1 MLRKISTIDFKSS
14 NTTSGKTVLIRVD
27 YNVPVENELVVDDY
41 RILKSIPTIKYCL
54 DQGAK
59 VVLMSH
65 MGRPKGKIDDKLS
78 LIPAGEKLAEL
89 LEMPIKFSEDCISED
104 SIDVSRNLKDG
115 EIHLLENLRF
125 HNEETENS
133 SDFSSQLAKHGS
145 IYINDA
151 FGTAHRNHASN
162 SGITKNFAT
171 KGMGLLIEQEM
182 KFLSDKLSNPSKP
195 LTLIIGGSKI
205 DTKIGVIENFLGLAD
220 NIIIGGAMAN
230 TFLLAM
236 NHRIGISLA
245 EKEKMNVAKNLLK
258 KASKRGTKIILPIDF
273 SGELE
278 SFGSGDICV
287 ADAKDI
293 PNNMICEDIGEKS
306 IKLFSDIISLSKTI
320 LWNGTVGVAENPN
333 FAVGTN
339 RIVDA
344 IIKNQLTSIVG
355 GGDTVAAIRNYNE
368 EYINDLSHVST
379 GGGSCLEMLSG
390 KKLPALEM
398 LKK

>member
-27 YNVPVENELVVDDY
+27 YNVPVENEVVVDDY
-41 RILKSIPTIKYCL
+41 RILKSIPTIEYCL

-125 HNEETENS
+125 YNEETENS

-162 SGITKNFAT
+162 SGITKHFAT

-278 SFGSGDICV
+278 TFGSGDICV

-306 IKLFSDIISLSKTI
+306 IKLFSDIISLSETI

-344 IIKNQLTSIVG
+344 IIENQLTSIVG

-368 EYINDLSHVST
+368 EYINDFSHVST

>member
-1 MLRKISTIDFKSS
+1 MLRKISSIDFKSS

-27 YNVPVENELVVDDY
+27 YNVPVENELVTDDY

-54 DQGAK
+54 EEGAK

-65 MGRPKGKIDDKLS
+65 MGRPKGKIDKNLS

-89 LEMPIKFSEDCISED
+89 LEMPIKFSDDCISED
-104 SIDVSRNLKDG
+104 AIDVSRNLKDG

-125 HNEETENS
+125 YNEEAQN
-133 SDFSSQLAKHGS
+133 DFEFASKLAKHGS

-151 FGTAHRNHASN
+151 FGTAHREHASN
-162 SGITKNFAT
+162 AGITKHFAT
-171 KGMGLLIEQEM
+171 KGMGLLMEQEV
-182 KFLSDKLSNPSKP
+182 KFLSDKLSNPSQP
-195 LTLIIGGSKI
+195 LSLIIGGSKI
-205 DTKIGVIENFLGLAD
+205 DTKIAVIENFLDLAD

-236 NHRIGISLA
+236 NYSVGMSLV
-245 EKEKMNVAKNLLK
+245 EEDKVSVAKNLLK
-258 KASKRGTKIILPIDF
+258 KASKKGTNIILPSDF
-273 SGELE
+273 TGELD
-278 SFGSGDICV
+278 SFGSGKICI
-287 ADAKDI
+287 ADVKEI
-293 PNNMICEDIGEKS
+293 PENMICEDIGENS
-306 IKLFSDIISLSKTI
+306 IKLFSEIISSSSTL

-344 IIKNQLTSIVG
+344 IVENQLTSIVG
-355 GGDTVAAIRNYNE
+355 GGDTVAAVRNYNE
-368 EYINDLSHVST
+368 SMIENLSHVST

-390 KKLPALEM
+390 KKLPALEL

>member
-1 MLRKISTIDFKSS
+1 MLRKISSIDFKSS

-27 YNVPVENELVVDDY
+27 YNVPLENELVVDDY

-65 MGRPKGKIDDKLS
+65 MGRPKGKIVDKLS

-125 HNEETENS
+125 YNEETENS

-162 SGITKNFAT
+162 SAITKHFAT
-171 KGMGLLIEQEM
+171 KGMGLLIEQEI
-182 KFLSDKLSNPSKP
+182 KFLSDNLSNPSKP

-236 NHRIGISLA
+236 NHRIGISIA
-245 EKEKMNVAKNLLK
+245 EKEKVNVAKNLLK

-287 ADAKDI
+287 ADTKDI
-293 PNNMICEDIGEKS
+293 PNNMVCEDIGEKS

-344 IIKNQLTSIVG
+344 IIENQLTSIVG

-368 EYINDLSHVST
+368 EYINDFSHVST

>member
-1 MLRKISTIDFKSS
+1 MLRKISSIDFKSS

-27 YNVPVENELVVDDY
+27 YNVPVENELVTDDY

-54 DQGAK
+54 EQGAK

-65 MGRPKGKIDDKLS
+65 MGRPKGKIDKKLS

-89 LEMPIKFSEDCISED
+89 LEMPIKFSDDCISED
-104 SIDVSRNLKDG
+104 AIDVSRNLKDG

-125 HNEETENS
+125 YNEETQN
-133 SDFSSQLAKHGS
+133 DFEFASKLAKHGS

-151 FGTAHRNHASN
+151 FGTAHREHASN
-162 SGITKNFAT
+162 AGITKHFAT
-171 KGMGLLIEQEM
+171 KGMGLLMEQEV
-182 KFLSDKLSNPSKP
+182 KFLSDKLSNPSQP
-195 LTLIIGGSKI
+195 LSLIIGGSKI
-205 DTKIGVIENFLGLAD
+205 DTKIAVIENFLDLAD

-236 NHRIGISLA
+236 NYSVGMSLV
-245 EKEKMNVAKNLLK
+245 EEDKVSVAKNLLK
-258 KASKRGTKIILPIDF
+258 KASKKGTNIILPSDF
-273 SGELE
+273 TGELD
-278 SFGSGDICV
+278 SFGSGEICI
-287 ADAKDI
+287 ADVKEI
-293 PNNMICEDIGEKS
+293 PENMICEDIGENS
-306 IKLFSDIISLSKTI
+306 IKLFSDIISSSSTL

-344 IIKNQLTSIVG
+344 IVENQLTSIVG
-355 GGDTVAAIRNYNE
+355 GGDTVAAVRNYNE
-368 EYINDLSHVST
+368 SMIENLSHVST

-390 KKLPALEM
+390 KKLPALEL

>member
-1 MLRKISTIDFKSS
+1 M
-14 NTTSGKTVLIRVD
+14 
-27 YNVPVENELVVDDY
+27 
-41 RILKSIPTIKYCL
+41 
-54 DQGAK
+54 
-59 VVLMSH
+59 
-65 MGRPKGKIDDKLS
+65 
-78 LIPAGEKLAEL
+78 
-89 LEMPIKFSEDCISED
+89 
-104 SIDVSRNLKDG
+104 
-115 EIHLLENLRF
+115 
-125 HNEETENS
+125 
-133 SDFSSQLAKHGS
+133 
-145 IYINDA
+145 
-151 FGTAHRNHASN
+151 
-162 SGITKNFAT
+162 
-171 KGMGLLIEQEM
+171 
-182 KFLSDKLSNPSKP
+182 
-195 LTLIIGGSKI
+195 TL
-205 DTKIGVIENFLGLAD
+205 
-220 NIIIGGAMAN
+220 N

-278 SFGSGDICV
+278 TFGSGDICV

-344 IIKNQLTSIVG
+344 IIENQLTSIVG

-368 EYINDLSHVST
+368 EYINDFSHVST

>member
-89 LEMPIKFSEDCISED
+89 LEMPIKFSDDCISED

-344 IIKNQLTSIVG
+344 IVENNLTSIVG

-368 EYINDLSHVST
+368 SIIEELSHVST
-379 GGGSCLEMLSG
+379 GGGSCLEILSG